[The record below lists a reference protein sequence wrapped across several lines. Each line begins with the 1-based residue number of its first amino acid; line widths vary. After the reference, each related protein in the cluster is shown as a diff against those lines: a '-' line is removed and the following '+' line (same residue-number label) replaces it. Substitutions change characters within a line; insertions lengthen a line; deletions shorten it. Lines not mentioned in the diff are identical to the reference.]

1 MSATMLHHSQPSR
14 PERSLKSQ
22 SPRSNVA
29 RSPATQK
36 APDCGGDLAKLQF
49 QSDQSTDFL
58 TEYVARCPSTGRA
71 EVEKK
76 QSSLVARSVVPT
88 SSSRSKNVHI
98 DERPANRARLAT
110 GPTTQHL
117 DRVRRKNSEGGLSQ
131 PKVKEEKRAQ
141 PPQPRPTV
149 TSESVT
155 PLSKTSDPPKILDDG
170 PQVSEPSDSTVWR
183 PKRPPTAHNGKQG
196 HFSVTQDSTYPCLL
210 HDCCG
215 YGGYTDCN
223 ERAKHMDE
231 IFGGNEQ
238 VQCSECGKLVA
249 TNDAFEKHKENMC
262 YARSRPL
269 SIVPTSLWLKPQ
281 NVHRVKTPEPWD
293 PLSDV
298 IRKAKNKAKA
308 MQKAGSQ

>member
-1 MSATMLHHSQPSR
+1 M
-14 PERSLKSQ
+14 
-22 SPRSNVA
+22 
-29 RSPATQK
+29 
-36 APDCGGDLAKLQF
+36 
-49 QSDQSTDFL
+49 
-58 TEYVARCPSTGRA
+58 
-71 EVEKK
+71 
-76 QSSLVARSVVPT
+76 VPT
-88 SSSRSKNVHI
+88 SSARSKNTHI
-98 DERPANRARLAT
+98 DERPANRARSDT
-110 GPTTQHL
+110 GPTKRQHL
-117 DRVRRKNSEGGLSQ
+117 DRVCRKNSEGGPPQ
-131 PKVKEEKRAQ
+131 PKVREEKSAQ

-155 PLSKTSDPPKILDDG
+155 PLSKTSDPPKILDEG

-183 PKRPPTAHNGKQG
+183 PKRPPTSHNGKQG

-269 SIVPTSLWLKPQ
+269 SIVPTSLWLKPE

-298 IRKAKNKAKA
+298 IRKAKNKAQA